1 MPAGRAESPIMVPPE
16 HGGRTD
22 LGRKECFC
30 NMNEA
35 QNSTTPIVSVIIPAW
50 NAEPYIEKTLRSAME
65 QTLQNI
71 EIIVVDDC
79 STDRTAEITER
90 MAAADP
96 RIRCFRNPQNSGVS
110 KTRNFAIEQ
119 ARGEYIALLDS
130 DDLWLPEKL
139 ERQVELIRREDADL
153 VYCSYGMIDEKGDK
167 SHPDFIVPEITDME
181 HMLACNVIGCSTVLV
196 RRDLLIQFPFGGD
209 NSHEDYA
216 VWLRILSA
224 GYRMVGICTA
234 LMRYRVLSDSRSGNK
249 WKSAKKRWRIYRRDL
264 GFSRLR
270 SMKYFLRYAIA
281 GIKKYR

>member
-1 MPAGRAESPIMVPPE
+1 MPAGRAESPITVPPE

-50 NAEPYIEKTLRSAME
+50 NAEPYIEETLRSAME

-90 MAAADP
+90 LAAADP
-96 RIRCFRNPQNSGVS
+96 RIHCFRNPQNSGVS
-110 KTRNFAIEQ
+110 KTRNFAVEQ
-119 ARGEYIALLDS
+119 ARGAYIALLDS

-167 SHPDFIVPEITDME
+167 SHPDFIVPETTDVE
-181 HMLACNVIGCSTVLV
+181 HMLVRSVISCSTALIK
-196 RRDLLIQFPFGGD
+196 REFLLQFPFGSDRG
-209 NSHEDYA
+209 HEDYIL
-216 VWLRILSA
+216 WLRILSA
-224 GYRMVGICTA
+224 GYRVAGDSTVLA
-234 LMRYRVLSDSRSGNK
+234 QYRVFSDSRSGNK
-249 WKSAKKRWRIYRRDL
+249 WKSAKKRWRIYRQDL

-270 SMKYFLRYAIA
+270 STKYFLRYAIA